1 MTPQPLS
8 ASQKVKLAVISV
20 PVFVVSLS
28 FLVAADRP
36 DDKPHFAGPQSCQPC
51 HQEIYETSVQT
62 AHFKTSQTADE
73 HSIRGSFAYGRNI
86 LKTGNPNVYFEMGR
100 RKDGF
105 YQTAF
110 QSAES
115 LHGSRRERFDLV
127 IGSGRKGQSYLYWK
141 DGLLYQLPVS
151 YLKAGDRWAN
161 SPGMVDGQVV
171 FDRFISPR
179 CLECH
184 ATLFRAELTG
194 SKVQYSRKFLLGL
207 SCEKCHGAA
216 STHVAFH
223 KANSRATAGRYI
235 LNPEQFPREQ
245 KLDQCGLCHSGAGTS
260 IKPPFSYRPGDPLTE
275 YLEIDPVRK
284 DARPDVH
291 GNQVGLLRLSR
302 CFAASDDM
310 SCSTCHNVHK
320 EERDLPQ
327 LARKCARCHGPQ
339 ECALVREVGSSLQ
352 EHCIGCH
359 MPNQRSKVITIASD
373 TDIFAQ
379 SYRNHMIAI
388 YPQATQRVL
397 NRLKAE

>member
-1 MTPQPLS
+1 M
-8 ASQKVKLAVISV
+8 
-20 PVFVVSLS
+20 
-28 FLVAADRP
+28 
-36 DDKPHFAGPQSCQPC
+36 
-51 HQEIYETSVQT
+51 
-62 AHFKTSQTADE
+62 
-73 HSIRGSFAYGRNI
+73 
-86 LKTGNPNVYFEMGR
+86 KTGNPNVYFEMGR

-320 EERDLPQ
+320 EERDLPP
-327 LARKCARCHGPQ
+327 ARPEMRAMSWAAGVCTRQGSRFFVAG
-339 ECALVREVGSSLQ
+339 ALHWVP
-352 EHCIGCH
+352 H
-359 MPNQRSKVITIASD
+359 
-373 TDIFAQ
+373 AQ
-379 SYRNHMIAI
+379 SEKQGDHDCLRYGHFCPELSKPHDCHLPTGDAKSSQPAEGGVNLEWSTAASWHVRGVAEGDGYRSVSFAR
-388 YPQATQRVL
+388 PVRDPVFAVGRAQRPRRVGQ
-397 NRLKAE
+397 RLANSSS